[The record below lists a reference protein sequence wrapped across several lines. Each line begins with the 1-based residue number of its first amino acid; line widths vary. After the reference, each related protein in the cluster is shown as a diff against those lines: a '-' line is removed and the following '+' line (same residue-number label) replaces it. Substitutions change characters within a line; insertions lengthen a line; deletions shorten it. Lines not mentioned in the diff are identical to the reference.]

1 MGEFWG
7 PFWIVLTG
15 ALAGGACG
23 LLGAYLVLRKMSLLG
38 DALSHAVLPGIAIA
52 FLLSG
57 SRDVLPM
64 FVGAAACGVVATLL
78 IETFHRRWRVQEDT
92 SIGIAFTALFA
103 LGVVLITAF
112 AGQVDLDQECVLYG
126 EIAYTPWDRLFWN
139 DRDLGPRPVW
149 ILGVVFAL
157 DLLIVVV
164 FYKELLIASFD
175 PEMAVS
181 VGISAALFA
190 LGVVLITAFAGQ
202 VDLDQECVLY
212 GEIAY
217 TPWDR
222 LFWNDRDLGPRPVW
236 ILGVVFALDL
246 LIVVVFYKE
255 LLIASFD
262 PEMAVS
268 VGISAALMH
277 YVLMGAVSVTTVAAF
292 ESVGA
297 ILVVAL
303 LIVPG
308 ASAYLWSDRLKVILL
323 LSALMGVGSAVA
335 GYFLAG
341 AWNSSIAGAMVV
353 AMGAIFA
360 VSLLFAPRY
369 GLLGRFVRRARLSIR
384 VARDHILL
392 KLLRER
398 ESRAVAA
405 LGWGELVDATT
416 PRLSGIALRSLMWQ
430 GLIVRENGRFALA
443 EQGIARAT
451 ELLRNHRLWEA
462 YLNRMGLPPDHVHDP
477 ADALEHITDD
487 HLQREIRAALPD
499 VAIDPQGKRIPD
511 AR

>member
-1 MGEFWG
+1 MLDIWG

-15 ALAGGACG
+15 ALAGASCG

-57 SRDVLPM
+57 SRDVIPM

-78 IETFHRRWRVQEDT
+78 IETFHRKWRVQEDT

-126 EIAYTPWDRLFWN
+126 EIAYTPWDRLFWGE
-139 DRDLGPRPVW
+139 RDLGPRPVW
-149 ILGVVFAL
+149 ILGTVFAL
-157 DLLIVVV
+157 DLLLVIA

-175 PEMAVS
+175 PEMALS
-181 VGISAALFA
+181 VGVSAAL
-190 LGVVLITAFAGQ
+190 V
-202 VDLDQECVLY
+202 
-212 GEIAY
+212 
-217 TPWDR
+217 
-222 LFWNDRDLGPRPVW
+222 
-236 ILGVVFALDL
+236 
-246 LIVVVFYKE
+246 
-255 LLIASFD
+255 
-262 PEMAVS
+262 
-268 VGISAALMH
+268 H
-277 YVLMGAVSVTTVAAF
+277 YMLMGAVSVTTVAAF

-297 ILVVAL
+297 ILVVAM

-323 LSALMGVGSAVA
+323 LSALMGVVSAIA

-341 AWNSSIAGAMVV
+341 VWNSSIAGAMVV
-353 AMGAIFA
+353 AIGTIFA
-360 VSLLFAPRY
+360 FSLIFAPRY
-369 GLLGRFVRRARLSIR
+369 GLLGRFARRARLSIR
-384 VARDHILL
+384 VAGDHVLL

-398 ESRAVAA
+398 ESRRISA
-405 LGWGELVDATT
+405 LRWNDLIDPSARRVSA
-416 PRLSGIALRSLMWQ
+416 LALRSLIWQ
-430 GLIVRENGRFALA
+430 GLIARENGHFFLA
-443 EQGIARAT
+443 EQGVARAT

-462 YLNRMGLPPDHVHDP
+462 YLNQLGLPRDHVHAP

-487 HLQREIRAALPD
+487 HLQREIRAALPNI
-499 VAIDPQGKRIPD
+499 ATDPQGKHIPKG
-511 AR
+511 

>member
-7 PFWIVLTG
+7 PFWIALTG
-15 ALAGGACG
+15 ALAGASCG

-64 FVGAAACGVVATLL
+64 FVGAAAFGVLATVL
-78 IETFHRRWRVQEDT
+78 IETFHRRWRVQEDA

-126 EIAYTPWDRLFWN
+126 EIAYAPWDRLSWGE
-139 DRDLGPRPVW
+139 RDLGPRPVW
-149 ILGVVFAL
+149 ILGAVFTL
-157 DLLIVVV
+157 DLLIVVA

-181 VGISAALFA
+181 VGISAAL
-190 LGVVLITAFAGQ
+190 L
-202 VDLDQECVLY
+202 
-212 GEIAY
+212 
-217 TPWDR
+217 
-222 LFWNDRDLGPRPVW
+222 
-236 ILGVVFALDL
+236 
-246 LIVVVFYKE
+246 
-255 LLIASFD
+255 
-262 PEMAVS
+262 
-268 VGISAALMH
+268 H

-297 ILVVAL
+297 ILVVAM

-308 ASAYLWSDRLKVILL
+308 ATAYLWSDGLKVILI
-323 LSALMGVGSAVA
+323 LSALTGVVSAVA
-335 GYFLAG
+335 GYFLAS
-341 AWNSSIAGAMVV
+341 AWNSSIAGAMVA

-360 VSLLFAPRY
+360 FSLLFAPRY
-369 GLLGRFVRRARLSIR
+369 GLLGRFARRARLSIR
-384 VARDHILL
+384 VARDHVLL

-398 ESRAVAA
+398 ESRQAPA
-405 LGWGELVDATT
+405 LGWGDLVDAAT
-416 PRLSGIALRSLMWQ
+416 PRLSGLALRSLIWQ

-443 EQGIARAT
+443 EPGIARAT

-462 YLNRMGLPPDHVHDP
+462 YLNLLGLPPDHVHDP

-487 HLQREIRAALPD
+487 RLQREIRAALPD
-499 VAIDPQGKRIPD
+499 VATDPQGKRVPET
-511 AR
+511 R

>member
-78 IETFHRRWRVQEDT
+78 IETFHRRWRVQEDAA
-92 SIGIAFTALFA
+92 IGIAFTALFA

-126 EIAYTPWDRLFWN
+126 EIAYAPWDRLFWN
-139 DRDLGPRPVW
+139 
-149 ILGVVFAL
+149 
-157 DLLIVVV
+157 
-164 FYKELLIASFD
+164 E
-175 PEMAVS
+175 
-181 VGISAALFA
+181 
-190 LGVVLITAFAGQ
+190 
-202 VDLDQECVLY
+202 
-212 GEIAY
+212 
-217 TPWDR
+217 
-222 LFWNDRDLGPRPVW
+222 RDLGPRPVW

-297 ILVVAL
+297 ILVVAM

-308 ASAYLWSDRLKVILL
+308 ASAYLWSDRLKVILI

-335 GYFLAG
+335 GYFLAS

-360 VSLLFAPRY
+360 ASLLVAPRY
-369 GLLGRFVRRARLSIR
+369 GLLGRFARRARLSIR
-384 VARDHILL
+384 VARDHVLL

-398 ESRAVAA
+398 ESRAVSA
-405 LGWGELVDATT
+405 LGWGDLVDVAT

-462 YLNRMGLPPDHVHDP
+462 YLNRLGLPPDHVHDP